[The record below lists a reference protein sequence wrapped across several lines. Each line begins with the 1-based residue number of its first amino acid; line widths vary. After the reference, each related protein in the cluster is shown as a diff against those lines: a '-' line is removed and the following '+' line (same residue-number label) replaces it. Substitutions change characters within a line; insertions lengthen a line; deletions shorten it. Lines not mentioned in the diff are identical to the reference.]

1 MRKQLGGLV
10 GLMVAATFVTMLT
23 MSCSGSS
30 SVPYSDAGGQSDG
43 ANLCAHCGAQAC
55 CNNVCVDTNTD
66 MNNCGAC
73 GNACLPGPSPECV
86 MGMCGCSGNSGQ
98 ACAAGDTCCTNGCK
112 KLLTDATNCGE
123 CGKKCTGNQTCTN
136 GQCSCGGATC
146 TGTQICCN
154 NACVD
159 KNTDKNNC
167 GFCGNQCQGASA
179 VCTNGLCSGNNNCGP
194 GGTPCPTGQQC
205 CPNICCTT
213 CLGGV
218 CMDGQD
224 AGT

>member
-1 MRKQLGGLV
+1 MRERLGGFL
-10 GLMVAATFVTMLT
+10 GLLAASVVITVLAL
-23 MSCSGSS
+23 SCSNSSGGGNGDGS
-30 SVPYSDAGGQSDG
+30 VHQSDG
-43 ANLCAHCGAQAC
+43 SLCSHCGAQAC
-55 CNNVCVDTNTD
+55 CNGICTDTNTD
-66 MNNCGAC
+66 TNNCGQC
-73 GNACLPGPSPECV
+73 GNACLPGPSPDCV
-86 MGMCGCSGNSGQ
+86 MGLCGCSGNSGQ
-98 ACAAGDTCCTNGCK
+98 ACAAGDTCCSNGCK
-112 KLLTDATNCGE
+112 NLLTDSANCGE

-136 GQCSCGGATC
+136 GQCSCGGSTC
-146 TGTQICCN
+146 TGTQICCS

-167 GFCGNQCQGASA
+167 GFCGNQCQGAA
-179 VCTNGLCSGNNNCGP
+179 TCANGLCTGNNNCGP

-205 CPNICCTT
+205 CPNVCCTT